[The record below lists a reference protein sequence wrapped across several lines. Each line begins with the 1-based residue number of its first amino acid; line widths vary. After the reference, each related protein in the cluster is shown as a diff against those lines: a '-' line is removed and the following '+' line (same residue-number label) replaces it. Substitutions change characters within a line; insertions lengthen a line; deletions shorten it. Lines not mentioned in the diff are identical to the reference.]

1 MNIQKEDIEKIGGD
15 KGVILSAKQID
26 FIIQEYN
33 YIQLQDPGAT
43 WNLVIDFLID
53 IVLDMTPEELD
64 LSFD

>member
-1 MNIQKEDIEKIGGD
+1 MEIQREDIESVASD

-26 FIIQEYN
+26 FILQEFN
-33 YIQLQDPGAT
+33 YSQLQDPSAT
-43 WNLVIDFLID
+43 WNLTVDFLID